1 MRLATEEKNLKT
13 REGMAEE
20 ITKILITN
28 VRDYFN
34 DFESLPRIY

>member
-1 MRLATEEKNLKT
+1 MRLATEEKKFKVSW
-13 REGMAEE
+13 MAEE